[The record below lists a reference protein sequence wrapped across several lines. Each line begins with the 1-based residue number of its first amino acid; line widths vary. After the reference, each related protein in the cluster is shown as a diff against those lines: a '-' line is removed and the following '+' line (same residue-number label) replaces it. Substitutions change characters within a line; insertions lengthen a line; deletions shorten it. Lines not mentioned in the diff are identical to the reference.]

1 MMVKINKDKVT
12 MASSSA
18 STTAVSSQSISITGS
33 ATASSSVSSTTQETT
48 IPETDNRPNVNS
60 VEWTDYVLGLLN
72 DDEKIKGN
80 PTTDG
85 LRRVFEIALN
95 CDLVESTSET
105 PQVPSPENEKRATVI
120 HRLSYYL
127 KDESVPQ
134 ESKYRS
140 VSGAADVY
148 WGNCDKAYRNYPV
161 AVAETRAEGRALRRA
176 LKLRKVVAAEEVVD
190 EIEDHVD
197 GNSVNKITSNQ
208 INFIDVLAKR
218 LNISALKLI
227 DSLALDSTNIYNIS
241 YDNAVVIIRKLSEF
255 QQDASALSDNLVG
268 YDETW
273 KNRL

>member
-1 MMVKINKDKVT
+1 MMAKNNKDKIT
-12 MASSSA
+12 TASSSA
-18 STTAVSSQSISITGS
+18 SATTTAQTVSITES
-33 ATASSSVSSTTQETT
+33 AAVSSSVSTTVQTT
-48 IPETDNRPNVNS
+48 NIPEGDNRPSVNS
-60 VEWTDYVLGLLN
+60 VEWTEYVLGLLT

-127 KDESVPQ
+127 KDESVPP

-218 LNISALKLI
+218 LNISALKLV